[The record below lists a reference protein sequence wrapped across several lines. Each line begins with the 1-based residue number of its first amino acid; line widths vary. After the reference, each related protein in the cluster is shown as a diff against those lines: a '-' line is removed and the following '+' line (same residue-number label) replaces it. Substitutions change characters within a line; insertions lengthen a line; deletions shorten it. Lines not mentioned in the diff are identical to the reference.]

1 MMRFETDLQ
10 VVRASPANG
19 EIGLSASRWALA
31 EAAIVA
37 DISAAVEEDLDS
49 GDEFSDGADDGPDT
63 FDELDDGRGE
73 GAGGSLLQASSEA
86 RGHSS
91 STQLA
96 VVKTEA
102 GPSGGKAVLVK
113 TEDSSLIAYQSA
125 TSQHADEHAAAVETG
140 FGHFKCGCALAKARG
155 DASCLDC
162 FSKGQLRTIHQ
173 DTYGVPGAPH
183 NTHEILTHVHELYYA
198 LVVPLADGRPDS
210 LGRTHKI
217 GHLKLLGTTVCAAA
231 FRRAVGGTR
240 SGHRERLALA
250 LRGLGPSCTSAAR
263 FANVQLKA
271 QEVAESR
278 HRARSAFARCWWAD
292 ELALHDWL
300 PNENAIRF
308 KGPFWAVV
316 HDKCYKPVAL
326 AQSGHAPLSYKV
338 WKALMLPG
346 ARQLA
351 SSLETSV
358 DPEHIKVKRSARHSN
373 FPECTECQRLR
384 AAYLQVMSSPTA
396 SQDARD
402 AALAD
407 FKRHLMAWQGDRQ
420 VALRLKDHSY
430 GQGREWCYEC
440 DDKCGSHWV
449 ELPVAQDGRDN
460 KSMAKLKYK
469 FGLQCNIIAGGGGV
483 NRFMVVPKH
492 IKTGGNFGLT
502 CLTVALIRAHELGRL
517 TATAG
522 TRLYRHTDGG
532 PDNLSVATH
541 LYHWLLVHIGIFEEV
556 VWFRFD
562 AGHSHTELA
571 DRFFS
576 MLKRLFTSARA
587 GERASRLDGLLEL
600 EQELQKTFERGAET
614 AELEY
619 IFANWDFTQWFD
631 SGRLRAHHDFAGIS
645 FDNVFRYKYDESRW
659 DHGCVKV
666 TFKPSLTWCGNG
678 AECEWG
684 PFRRITTAE
693 GPRNVTL
700 EDGVRF
706 VVSPPDL
713 LRSEPQ
719 REDFKD
725 TDTSPASV
733 VQRLVQKRNGHPEE
747 LSPNAKA
754 HWAALQAI
762 YERAA
767 RPGALPEM
775 PVTEAGF
782 TFAGC
787 PRLLLPALRRL
798 RRFARPFIY
807 WDPFADPP
815 PESWPSPEQ
824 VRERGTPDAAAGPAT
839 GDVGAR
845 PDASAGPATGLRDP
859 REHNH
864 VTGAHRSAGTA
875 TREEQELNSEQ
886 WVRDFPALVPVRQIS
901 RGKLYLIQL
910 TEPEAGYRLGF
921 AEAGEAVNDTD
932 HQALWFVKQGSA
944 AAWGDSPS
952 FTPYQIRGARQSDPV
967 VKESFLLEVDDKW
980 LTDASKAAKHT
991 HLRLKGWFARQLSL
1005 LAQAYPQKY
1014 GDANSGT
1021 GGATSGSTAPAA
1033 AQGAPPLASR
1043 KRPLDQSA
1051 EPDVCTQGD
1060 HTQGIATPSANN
1072 MWTPSEELQSFVR
1085 GLPVQANLCY
1095 VADGTQLEASLVTQ
1109 MMELLDEGIGVYAES
1124 RLSVR
1129 SRRTVITKAQSRTIM
1144 LTTGNTG
1151 DIALLAF
1158 VSFQLDNPGPPKA
1171 GYILELHVKPSV
1183 GEASTRRIGVGWNL
1197 LREAERT
1204 LAASALPTDMQFTLT
1219 VHCSNA
1225 AAKALYSKAGYTYCS
1240 PAGGSQEIW
1249 TVQR

>member
-1 MMRFETDLQ
+1 MEAYAGEVSPMMCFEADLQ
-10 VVRASPANG
+10 LVRASPADG
-19 EIGLSASRWALA
+19 KSGLSASRWALT
-31 EAAIVA
+31 EAAIIA
-37 DISAAVEEDLDS
+37 DISAALEEDLDS
-49 GDEFSDGADDGPDT
+49 GDEFSVSADDGPDIICDERHTDDGPDT
-63 FDELDDGRGE
+63 FDELHNRG
-73 GAGGSLLQASSEA
+73 Q
-86 RGHSS
+86 SS

-96 VVKTEA
+96 VVETEA
-102 GPSGGKAVLVK
+102 GPSGGPLATV
-113 TEDSSLIAYQSA
+113 DSSLVVYHRV
-125 TSQHADEHAAAVETG
+125 TSQHADEHAAAAENS
-140 FGHFKCGCALAKARG
+140 FGHFKCGCALATARG
-155 DASCLDC
+155 HTSCLDC
-162 FSKGQLRTIHQ
+162 FNKGQLRTIHQ
-173 DTYGVPGAPH
+173 DTYGPPGARH
-183 NTHEILTHVHELYYA
+183 TTHEILTHIHELYYA
-198 LVVPLADGRPDS
+198 LAVTQADDRPDA

-240 SGHRERLALA
+240 SGHRDRRSLA
-250 LRGLGPSCTSAAR
+250 LRGLGPSCTSAKR
-263 FANVQLKA
+263 LANVQLKA
-271 QEVAESR
+271 QQVMESR
-278 HRARSAFARCWWAD
+278 HRARSAFAQSWWAD

-308 KGPFWAVV
+308 KGPFWGTV
-316 HDKCYKPVAL
+316 HEKCYKPVAI

-351 SSLETSV
+351 SRLETSV
-358 DPEHIKVKRSARHSN
+358 DPEHIRVKRSARHSN

-384 AAYLQVMSSPTA
+384 AAYLKVMSSPTA
-396 SQDARD
+396 SVDARD
-402 AALAD
+402 TALAD
-407 FKRHLMAWQGDRQ
+407 LKSHLIAWQGDRQ

-449 ELPVAQDGRDN
+449 ELPVAEDGRDN

-502 CLTVALIRAHELGRL
+502 CLMLALIRAQELGRL
-517 TATAG
+517 TSTAG

-532 PDNLSVATH
+532 PDNLSVTTH
-541 LYHWLLVHIGIFEEV
+541 LFHWLLVHIGIFEEV

-576 MLKRLFTSARA
+576 MLKRLFTSARG
-587 GERASRLDGLLEL
+587 GERAGRLDGLLEL
-600 EQELQKTFERGAET
+600 EQELQKTFQKGAET

-619 IFANWDFTQWFD
+619 IFANWDFGNWFL
-631 SGRLRAHHDFAGIS
+631 SGHLHAHHSFAGIS

-666 TFKPSLTWCGNG
+666 TYKNRLSWSGDGN
-678 AECEWG
+678 ECEWS
-684 PFRRITTAE
+684 PFRQITTAE
-693 GPRNVTL
+693 GPRNVTDD
-700 EDGVRF
+700 EGVRF
-706 VVSPPDL
+706 VVYPPDL
-713 LRSEPQ
+713 LRSEPE

-725 TDTSPASV
+725 TDISPASV

-762 YERAA
+762 YGRAL

-775 PVTEAGF
+775 PVIEAGF

-787 PRLLLPALRRL
+787 PHLLLPALRRL

-815 PESWPSPEQ
+815 PEAWPSPEE
-824 VRERGTPDAAAGPAT
+824 VREQHRCNAPAGPAA
-839 GDVGAR
+839 GDLDALPG
-845 PDASAGPATGLRDP
+845 ASAGPATSDVGAQGGSSSLRDP

-875 TREEQELNSEQ
+875 AREEQELSSER
-886 WVRDFPALVPVRQIS
+886 WVADFPTLVPVHQIS
-901 RGKLYLIQL
+901 PGKLYLIQL
-910 TEPEAGYRLGF
+910 TEPEAGYKLGF

-932 HQALWFVKQGSA
+932 HKALWFVKQGSA
-944 AAWGDSPS
+944 TAWGDSPS
-952 FTPYQIRGARQSDPV
+952 FIPYEIEGARQSDPI
-967 VKESFLLEVDDKW
+967 VKEAFLLEVDDKW
-980 LTDASKAAKHT
+980 LTVTSKAAKHT
-991 HLRLKGWFARQLSL
+991 HLRLQGWFARQLNL
-1005 LAQAYPQKY
+1005 LAKTYPQKY

-1021 GGATSGSTAPAA
+1021 GDATSGSTAPAA
-1033 AQGAPPLASR
+1033 AQGAPPSASR
-1043 KRPLDQSA
+1043 KRPLDKRAQPESA
-1051 EPDVCTQGD
+1051 
-1060 HTQGIATPSANN
+1060 SN

-1085 GLPVQANLCY
+1085 RLPVQANLCY
-1095 VADGTQLEASLVTQ
+1095 VADGTHLEASLVTQ
-1109 MMELLDEGIGVYAES
+1109 MMALLDEG
-1124 RLSVR
+1124 LSVWADR
-1129 SRRTVITKAQSRTIM
+1129 GTIRGKRAGITNAKSRTIM

-1151 DIALLAF
+1151 NIALLAF
-1158 VSFQLDNPGPPKA
+1158 VSFQLDSTEPQPA

-1183 GEASTRRIGVGWNL
+1183 GETSFRRIGVGWNL
-1197 LREAERT
+1197 LKEAERT
-1204 LAASALPTDMQFTLT
+1204 LAAAVRVPTHVQFTLT
-1219 VHCSNA
+1219 VHRTNA
-1225 AAKALYSKAGYTYCS
+1225 AAKTLYRKAGYDYHAS
-1240 PAGGSQEIW
+1240 ALGSQEIW